1 MTPILLTGAGFT
13 RNWGGWLAK
22 EIEGDLLGRL
32 HADPDLRQRVQGG
45 DGFEAVLAAL
55 KSEAEG
61 PDAEAKRRYA
71 DLQKAVEASFRAMN
85 RALANRVEFNF
96 SNDRR
101 YSVNAFLAR
110 FDAIYTLNQDL
121 LLELHYDPTLES
133 PRRWNAKHF
142 PGIASAANRTSFNV
156 DQIDQKRRVLANI
169 VGAPGCQPIY
179 KLHGSTDWQDDS
191 GDLFVIGGGKESY
204 IERKPLLVAYFAGL
218 AQRLR
223 QPGTRLMIIGYG
235 FGDKH
240 VNDLLSAAAQENR
253 SLGVFFVHPEGRN
266 AIHGGVAERVLPQWA
281 PPLGYLPCIGESRR
295 PLWSTFRDDE
305 LEFEKLMRFF
315 G

>member
-1 MTPILLTGAGFT
+1 
-13 RNWGGWLAK
+13 
-22 EIEGDLLGRL
+22 LGRL

-45 DGFEAVLAAL
+45 DGFEAVLATL
-55 KSEAEG
+55 QGEAEG
-61 PDAEAKRRYA
+61 PDAEAKGRYA
-71 DLQKAVEASFRAMN
+71 ELQKAVGASFRAMN

-101 YSVNAFLAR
+101 YSVNCFLAR
-110 FDAIYTLNQDL
+110 FDAIYTLNQDF

-133 PRRWNAKHF
+133 PRRWNAKCF
-142 PGIASAANRTSFNV
+142 PGIASAPNLSSFKV
-156 DQIDQKRRVLANI
+156 DQIDQKRKVLANI
-169 VGAPGCQPIY
+169 SAAPGCQPIY
-179 KLHGSTDWQDDS
+179 KLHGSTDWQDES
-191 GDLFVIGGGKESY
+191 GDLFVIGGGKELY
-204 IERKPLLVAYFAGL
+204 IERKPLLVAYFADF

-223 QPGTRLMIIGYG
+223 QPGARLMIIGYG
-235 FGDKH
+235 FGDRH
-240 VNDLLSAAAQENR
+240 VNELLSAASQENR
-253 SLGVFFVHPEGRN
+253 SLGVFFVHPDGRD
-266 AIHGGVAERVLPQWA
+266 AIHAGLTERVLPQWT